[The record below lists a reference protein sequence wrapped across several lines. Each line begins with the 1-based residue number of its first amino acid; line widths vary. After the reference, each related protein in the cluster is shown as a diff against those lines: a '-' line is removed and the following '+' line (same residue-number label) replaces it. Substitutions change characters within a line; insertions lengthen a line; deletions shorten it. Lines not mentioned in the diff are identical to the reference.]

1 MDPYREEILTHYK
14 HPSNYGDLPD
24 ATVTVREA
32 NASCG
37 DLIELSLKVVDAK
50 IVGVRFKGVGC
61 ALSIASASLL
71 TEQLEGKLISDVA
84 RMSERFVLDL
94 VGVEVS
100 SMRTKCILLPF
111 RALGNALKT
120 FEKR

>member
-1 MDPYREEILTHYK
+1 MDPYREEILAHYK

-24 ATVTVREA
+24 ATVVTREA

-37 DLIELSLKVVDAK
+37 DLIELSLKVVDSK
-50 IVGVRFKGVGC
+50 IIDVRFKGVGC

-71 TEQLEGKLISDVA
+71 TEQLKGKRTSDA
-84 RMSERFVLDL
+84 SRISERFVLDL

-120 FEKR
+120 LGKQ